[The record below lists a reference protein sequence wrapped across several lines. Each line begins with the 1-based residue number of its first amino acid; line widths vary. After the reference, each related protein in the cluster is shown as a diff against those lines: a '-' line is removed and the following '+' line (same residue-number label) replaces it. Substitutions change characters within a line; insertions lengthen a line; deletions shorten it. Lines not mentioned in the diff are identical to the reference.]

1 MSLPVLS
8 VPIKKAEA
16 GNCWHFFVW
25 AAQLLRERRGK
36 RAWNFYGEQ
45 RRCPPCPR
53 LPEKR
58 LQSYAVGYGAAGTEA
73 AQENVYTLT
82 VRPSADSLRFLGE
95 MGLDPLMDIRD
106 AGRLVSAEERRSYLA
121 GAFLG
126 GGTVSR
132 PQGDY
137 HLELVTQSLRFAGE
151 LIAVMRSFK
160 LNARMTDRKMIT
172 LSISKAVMM

>member
-36 RAWNFYGEQ
+36 GRGIFYGEQ

-73 AQENVYTLT
+73 AQEKCVYFD
-82 VRPSADSLRFLGE
+82 RPAVSGQLAVPWGNGIGSAHGY
-95 MGLDPLMDIRD
+95 P
-106 AGRLVSAEERRSYLA
+106 
-121 GAFLG
+121 
-126 GGTVSR
+126 
-132 PQGDY
+132 
-137 HLELVTQSLRFAGE
+137 
-151 LIAVMRSFK
+151 
-160 LNARMTDRKMIT
+160 
-172 LSISKAVMM
+172 